1 MESTEERSSASEPGS
16 SDDSLQDALT
26 FSPDLGLSPVLS
38 LEQLT
43 CLDSVTPRR
52 RLKLSPDSQSPS
64 PTTSLSHPVAMGTL
78 TLTGVPVES
87 SPSPAGPQ
95 SNISQPALGSSSP
108 RLRKSLGRAKV
119 KAEEENRIPLEI
131 GKKKSRMKLSDLFQH
146 HELLQA
152 ENEKKFRSKK
162 KPDLHDRGKQSFMRN
177 ARQFPEPGA
186 LLPVKFNIGQ
196 IPDSE
201 TEDENLIGDFSKT
214 YCLPVEDGKHQD
226 LKYISSATVASLL
239 NGQYDQVVEKY
250 YVVDC
255 RFPYEYKGGH
265 IKGALNLYREEQLKQ
280 AFFQKPQCIS
290 SVQRRI
296 IMIFHC
302 EFSSERGPR
311 LCRTLRQL
319 DRNANSYPC
328 LYYPELYIL
337 KGGYKEFYENFKGL
351 CEPQAYVHMLHQDF
365 QEELKG
371 FHRETKPW
379 TARRIRKKLF
389 KPQAPR

>member
-1 MESTEERSSASEPGS
+1 MESSSASEPGS
-16 SDDSLQDALT
+16 SDDSLQEVLT

-43 CLDSVTPRR
+43 CLDSITPRR

-64 PTTSLSHPVAMGTL
+64 PTATQSHPAA
-78 TLTGVPVES
+78 LTGIPVES
-87 SPSPAGPQ
+87 SPSPAEPK
-95 SNISQPALGSSSP
+95 SNISQPSLGSSSP
-108 RLRKSLGRAKV
+108 RLRKSLRKAKV
-119 KAEEENRIPLEI
+119 KAEKANRMLLDTR
-131 GKKKSRMKLSDLFQH
+131 KQKKSQMKAADLFQSS
-146 HELLQA
+146 ESLQA
-152 ENEKKFRSKK
+152 ENKKQFWGKK
-162 KPDLHDRGKQSFMRN
+162 KPDLHGRGRQSSMRN
-177 ARQFPEPGA
+177 GRQ
-186 LLPVKFNIGQ
+186 LLPVRFNIQQ
-196 IPDSE
+196 IPGLE

-239 NGQYDQVVEKY
+239 NGQYDQVVEEF

-255 RFPYEYKGGH
+255 RFPYEYTGGH
-265 IKGALNLYREEQLKQ
+265 IKGALNLYREEHLKE
-280 AFFQKPQCIS
+280 AFFQRPQCIS
-290 SVQRRI
+290 SDQRRI

-319 DRNANSYPC
+319 DRNTNSYPC

-351 CEPQAYVHMLHQDF
+351 CEPQAYVDMMHQDF
-365 QEELKG
+365 QEERKE
-371 FHRETKPW
+371 FHRETKFR
-379 TARRIRKKLF
+379 TARRIRKELF